1 MVEGST
7 RVGDPAPH
15 QPTNADLEQDVTFA
29 ATFDVLA
36 WAVTRGRA
44 ERQVDSKPRS
54 P

>member
-15 QPTNADLEQDVTFA
+15 QPNNADLEQDVTLA
-29 ATFDVLA
+29 ATPDVFA
-36 WAVTRGRA
+36 WVVTRGRA
-44 ERQVDSKPRS
+44 ERQVDSEPRS